1 MTPLRAVL
9 LAVGLSVVCAPSA
22 HAIVGGTPVPEGQRG
37 YVAYVTIDNLFA
49 CTGTLVSPTVVVT
62 AGHCSSITGAAVATP
77 IGQPGQAIQVTL
89 GSVKRDDPT
98 GEKHTPSEV
107 VVHPDYSFGNLLL
120 SERETD
126 VSNDVALL
134 RLRSASKQTP
144 VPIAAK
150 GERDLWLPG
159 VLAEIAGFG
168 VTAEDGDSPAV
179 MHETQVPIAA
189 DDYAANAYEDSFE
202 SITQVG
208 AGFPEGGKDSCQGD
222 SGGPLLVPAPDGS
235 LRLVGDTSYG
245 EGCAKPGKPGIYG
258 RLADDKLREFV
269 RRHAPAAIAPEPRA
283 ATEPTIAPSPQPAG
297 QPTASGPAA
306 QPGSAPASGTTPATR
321 SGAMQPRLELTV
333 ALDRRRLSRA
343 LKSGVRLRAGCSVRC
358 RVAATLR
365 VDRATARRHG
375 LKSRTVGR
383 ARLRGVDGSRTLRVR
398 FTRAARRALGDSRRV
413 ALTAQVQARSADG
426 QRRTA
431 SDRLALTR

>member
-9 LAVGLSVVCAPSA
+9 VAVGLSVVCAPNA
-22 HAIVGGTPVPEGQRG
+22 HAIVGGTPVPEGKRG
-37 YVAYVTIDNLFA
+37 YVAYVVIDSLFA

-89 GSVKRDDPT
+89 GSVKRDDPA

-107 VVHPDYSFGNLLL
+107 VVHPDYSFGNVLL

-126 VSNDVALL
+126 VSNDLALL

-168 VTAEDGDSPAV
+168 VTSEGGRSPAV
-179 MHETQVPIAA
+179 MHETQVPITS
-189 DDYAANAYEDSFE
+189 DDYAANAYKDSFE

-283 ATEPTIAPSPQPAG
+283 ATDPTLAPSPQPAAV
-297 QPTASGPAA
+297 QS
-306 QPGSAPASGTTPATR
+306 GSAPASGTTGATR
-321 SGAMQPRLELTV
+321 SDAMQPRLELTV

-358 RVAATLR
+358 GMTATLT

-383 ARLRGVDGSRTLRVR
+383 ASLSGLVGSRTLQVR

-413 ALTAQVQARSADG
+413 ALTAQVRARSADG

-431 SDRLALTR
+431 SDRLTLTR